1 MKRAAGGREP
11 TCSKKIREDIKLK
24 SNNSV
29 PKYSQQADQR
39 LSGLVT
45 FLHLSTEFG
54 GSGGLDRFFAS
65 LRKSKCV
72 GESDYIMVVVTG
84 GQIFY
89 LAHIDP
95 LYLTILAGDVS

>member
-24 SNNSV
+24 SDNSV

-39 LSGLVT
+39 LFGLVT

-54 GSGGLDRFFAS
+54 GLGGLDRFSYS
-65 LRKSKCV
+65 LRKDKWV
-72 GESDYIMVVVTG
+72 GGTDKVGWGKKT
-84 GQIFY
+84 
-89 LAHIDP
+89 P
-95 LYLTILAGDVS
+95 N

>member
-1 MKRAAGGREP
+1 M
-11 TCSKKIREDIKLK
+11 LK
-24 SNNSV
+24 SNNYIVHHTS
-29 PKYSQQADQR
+29 
-39 LSGLVT
+39 L
-45 FLHLSTEFG
+45 
-54 GSGGLDRFFAS
+54 LDRFFAS